1 MRASIVSLIVAI
13 LICFGAAAV
22 GSFFTAKSVS
32 TWYVTLNK
40 PTWNPP
46 GWLFGPVWT
55 ILYLM
60 MATSIWLIWSKFTFK
75 DYPVI
80 YSIFSLQLI
89 LNVLWSG
96 IFFGLRQPG
105 WAVMDIA
112 VLWLLILL
120 YVLLTWPVS
129 KAASLLFVPYLLWV
143 GFAGVLNFTIWRL
156 NKF

>member
-1 MRASIVSLIVAI
+1 MRASIVSLIIAI
-13 LICFGAAAV
+13 IICFGAAAI

-46 GWLFGPVWT
+46 SWLFGPVWT

-60 MATSIWLIWSKFTFK
+60 MAISIWLIWSKFTFK

-80 YSIFSLQLI
+80 YSIFALQLI
-89 LNVLWSG
+89 LNVIWSG

-105 WAVMDIA
+105 WAVIDIA
-112 VLWLLILL
+112 VLWILILL
-120 YVLLTWPVS
+120 YVLFTWPVS

-143 GFAGVLNFTIWRL
+143 GFAGVLNFTIWRI
-156 NKF
+156 N

>member
-80 YSIFSLQLI
+80 YSIFTLQLI